1 MNAIIL
7 SALLGVVMMFSGIIT
22 RNRSAITA
30 VAIAGLLVLLAG
42 NLAESYGWWVLHID
56 THEMLSFEKFGLY
69 FNTIAFAATL
79 VYFILSGKDIE
90 KAGVNVAEYYALIF
104 FVLCG
109 VSILSSFNGLLML
122 FLGVEI
128 LSIPLYILTGADK
141 RNLKSNEASLKYFL
155 MGAFSTGIMLMGI
168 ALIYGATG
176 SFELAGGLKQQGNT
190 GLAVNASFLEVA
202 GLLLLFVSMC
212 FKVSAAPFHFW
223 TPDVYDGAPS
233 VFTSFMATIVKAAG
247 FIAFV
252 RLFDAHTTSF
262 GPTWKI
268 LLAFVIIA
276 TLLIGNIT
284 AVFQQSVKRML
295 AYSSIAQAGFML
307 FALYGGNDLA
317 KDGILLYAV
326 AYSLATIGIFS
337 VLIKMKDYTFDGF
350 NGLAASQPVLAFANT
365 VFLLSLAGIPLTAGF
380 FAKYYML
387 ASVVKAGGSLWL
399 VVVAVIFAAV
409 SVYYYFRVIQA
420 MYFKEGEAET
430 AEITPSFKTGLVIL
444 AVLIILVGVF
454 PSLVLNGF
462 YF

>member
-1 MNAIIL
+1 MNAIIV

-22 RNRSAITA
+22 NNKSVLKYIAA
-30 VAIAGLLVLLAG
+30 AGLLLLIAA
-42 NLAESYGWWVLHID
+42 NLLD
-56 THEMLSFEKFGLY
+56 TYALFKIQINTHGLLSFEKFGLY
-69 FNTIAFAATL
+69 FNTLAFGAT
-79 VYFILSGKDIE
+79 FIYVCLSGSDIE
-90 KAGVNVAEYYALIF
+90 KAGINVAEYFALIF

-109 VSILSSFNGLLML
+109 VSILSGFNGLLML
-122 FLGVEI
+122 FLGIEI

-155 MGAFSTGIMLMGI
+155 MGSFTTGIMLMGI
-168 ALIYGATG
+168 ALFYGATG
-176 SFELAGGLKQQGNT
+176 SFALNAPAVIPTTGGINP
-190 GLAVNASFLEVA
+190 SFLQVA
-202 GLLLLFVSMC
+202 SLLLLFVAMA

-247 FIAFV
+247 FIAFI
-252 RLFDAHTTSF
+252 RLFQNQSVVL

-268 LLAFVIIA
+268 ILSFVIIA

-307 FALYGGNDLA
+307 FALFAGNDLSRE
-317 KDGILLYAV
+317 GIILYSV
-326 AYSLATIGIFS
+326 AYSLATIGIFA
-337 VLIKMKDYTFDGF
+337 VLIKMSDYTFDGF
-350 NGLAASQPVLAFANT
+350 NGLAKKHPVLAFT
-365 VFLLSLAGIPLTAGF
+365 TTIFLLSLAGIPLTAGF

-387 ASVVKAGGSLWL
+387 AAVVKEGGALWL
-399 VVVAVIFAAV
+399 VIVALFFAAV
-409 SVYYYFRVIQA
+409 SVYYYFKVIQA

-430 AEITPSFKTGLVIL
+430 SEITGAFKTGLIL
-444 AVLIILVGVF
+444 LAALIILVGIW
-454 PSLVLNGF
+454 PSIILNGF